1 MNVKI
6 AIEEKKLVMGLYFMT
21 LLLSMLSIVDN
32 APLRGI
38 LYNIKYLYIVV
49 IVFFCFY
56 DGILIWN
63 KRIAVAIGLLILHTI
78 LYGVI
83 FTNSYIKMDT
93 NLHFQQLMAIYIL
106 TLFSCIYVYKKDCYL
121 LFLEMTYLAMVM
133 FILWCA
139 VTHMGNFVNPIYFV
153 NIFSRADR
161 FRADFGMGDVNYCGN
176 YCIYLLIVSFFL
188 WCEWKKQGKMPDKRL
203 KIVMAGIDVIT
214 LCMLFSTA
222 SRSAILSLLLFFG
235 CYGILKMRYAIIRN
249 WKLILSVGGVLVLC
263 LVIVL
268 ASTGAMSSIWQE
280 SNREGNFSINYPI
293 FLEHGDYL
301 NGMGYMDNSG
311 FLNKV
316 YGYETTAMDVYF
328 LYIPFSTGILG
339 AAIILVQ
346 MIYLLYQM
354 LRHGSTEGRD
364 LVLSLFVMM
373 LYYAIWQVNY
383 MNYRYHTGII
393 HMMLLFLFLMRINK
407 EEDVYILKIQRR

>member
-1 MNVKI
+1 MKI
-6 AIEEKKLVMGLYFMT
+6 AIEEKKLVMGLYCITM
-21 LLLSMLSIVDN
+21 LLSMLSIVDN
-32 APLRGI
+32 TPFKGI
-38 LYNIKYLYIVV
+38 LYNIKYPYIVL
-49 IVFFCFY
+49 IIFFCFY

-63 KRIAVAIGLLILHTI
+63 KRIAVAIGLLVLHTI

-83 FTNSYIKMDT
+83 FTNSYIRIDT
-93 NLHFQQLMAIYIL
+93 NLHFQQLMAVYIL
-106 TLFSCIYVYKKDCYL
+106 TFFSCIYVYKKDCYL
-121 LFLEMTYLAMVM
+121 LFLEMSYLAMAL
-133 FILWCA
+133 FIFWCA

-153 NIFSRADR
+153 NIFSRTDR
-161 FRADFGMGDVNYCGN
+161 FRAAFGMGDVNYCGN

-188 WCEWKKQGKMPDKRL
+188 WHEWKKQGKMPDIRL
-203 KIVMAGIDVIT
+203 KIVIAGIDAIT

-222 SRSAILSLLLFFG
+222 SRSAILSLFLFFG
-235 CYGILKMRYAIIRN
+235 CYGILRMRYAIIEN
-249 WKLILSVGGVLVLC
+249 WKLILLVGGVLAVC

-268 ASTGAMSSIWQE
+268 VSTDVMSSIWQE

-293 FLEHGDYL
+293 FLEYGDYL

-328 LYIPFSTGILG
+328 LYIPFATGIVG

-346 MIYLLYQM
+346 MIYLLYQL
-354 LRHGSTEGRD
+354 LRYASTEGRD
-364 LVLSLFVMM
+364 LALSLFVMM

-393 HMMLLFLFLMRINK
+393 HMMLLFLFLMRINE
-407 EEDVYILKIQRR
+407 EEDVYIVKIRRR

>member
-63 KRIAVAIGLLILHTI
+63 KRIAVAIGLLMLHTI

-161 FRADFGMGDVNYCGN
+161 FRAAFGMGDVNYCGN

-188 WCEWKKQGKMPDKRL
+188 WCEWKKQAKIPDKRL
-203 KIVMAGIDVIT
+203 EIVMAGIDVLT

-268 ASTGAMSSIWQE
+268 VSTGAMSSIWQE

-354 LRHGSTEGRD
+354 LRHGRTEGRD